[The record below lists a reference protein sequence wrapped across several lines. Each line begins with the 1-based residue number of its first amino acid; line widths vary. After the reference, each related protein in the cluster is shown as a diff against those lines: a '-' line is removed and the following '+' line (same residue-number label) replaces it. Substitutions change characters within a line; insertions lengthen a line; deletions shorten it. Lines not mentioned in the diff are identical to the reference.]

1 MLFNKLALQFEQQYI
16 TVEWGRG
23 ESWFSKVSIEVLRYT
38 VERRERTSI

>member
-1 MLFNKLALQFEQQYI
+1 MLFNKLALHFEQQCI